1 MYLEEDGMEMRE
13 DVPRDCFYSG
23 TVKGHSNSRVSVN
36 TCGGMT
42 GTISREGYEDVYI
55 EPLHHAHAQK
65 RGMDSALG
73 HVIYKAPKEIHN
85 MECGV
90 HDNEDHTMR
99 QMRDIDLQNIVPT
112 QKYLKL
118 HIVADHHYW
127 ANKGAESCKCI
138 TATFQALAHRMA
150 MLPGLNVLLS
160 RITII
165 KTNTI
170 LNTTSDSSNNLWL
183 VREWK
188 NTQPDE
194 AQWDH
199 VALVVPMHMDVAGR
213 AYSCSVCGGN
223 KCSVSYIGSLFGV
236 QVLAHEIGHK

>member
-1 MYLEEDGMEMRE
+1 
-13 DVPRDCFYSG
+13 
-23 TVKGHSNSRVSVN
+23 
-36 TCGGMT
+36 
-42 GTISREGYEDVYI
+42 
-55 EPLHHAHAQK
+55 
-65 RGMDSALG
+65 
-73 HVIYKAPKEIHN
+73 
-85 MECGV
+85 
-90 HDNEDHTMR
+90 
-99 QMRDIDLQNIVPT
+99 
-112 QKYLKL
+112 
-118 HIVADHHYW
+118 
-127 ANKGAESCKCI
+127 
-138 TATFQALAHRMA
+138 MA

-236 QVLAHEIGHK
+236 QVLAHEIGHNICISHDTGGFNCGKNAYVMGAAGWSDQEMGWSQCSQKEFLQNVNRFSCLNDS